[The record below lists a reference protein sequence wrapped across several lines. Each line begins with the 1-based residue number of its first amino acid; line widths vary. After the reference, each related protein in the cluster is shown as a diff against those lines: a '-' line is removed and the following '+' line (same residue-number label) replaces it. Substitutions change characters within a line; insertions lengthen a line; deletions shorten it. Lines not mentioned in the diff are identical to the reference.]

1 MWCGRPGLVWRR
13 TTVGEYHHNCVV
25 VHYPVPAWYA
35 VSLAQPWSGDYT
47 TNNYVKYQRY
57 RAGEPNR
64 TNPLMPNMCLVVA
77 KGLTYSSLT
86 LGLGTVHPN
95 CRVSHFGFF
104 NNDAM
109 EGWTDTEWV
118 DYNETNPDTNDQA
131 INLNYLFPQLDPGA
145 SLKFTWAYILNL
157 DDLATAMTVVSS
169 VVIIQ
174 PTTTVSGAS
183 SVFSASVSTPV
194 SSVLFTISN
203 ASTVRLLV
211 TVIAVECVVCACNLM
226 ACMPCKRRG
235 ALSRCAPL
243 SAVGTDGRAR
253 DGIRGDRT

>member
-1 MWCGRPGLVWRR
+1 M
-13 TTVGEYHHNCVV
+13 
-25 VHYPVPAWYA
+25 
-35 VSLAQPWSGDYT
+35 
-47 TNNYVKYQRY
+47 KYQRY

-77 KGLTYSSLT
+77 TGVTYTNLT

-118 DYNETNPDTNDQA
+118 DYNETTPDTNDQA

-157 DDLATAMTVVSS
+157 GDLATAMAVVSS

-174 PTTTVSGAS
+174 PTTIVSGAS
-183 SVFSASVSTPV
+183 AAFSVSVTTAV
-194 SSVLFTISN
+194 SSVTFTITN
-203 ASTVRLLV
+203 VSTV
-211 TVIAVECVVCACNLM
+211 
-226 ACMPCKRRG
+226 
-235 ALSRCAPL
+235 S
-243 SAVGTDGRAR
+243 
-253 DGIRGDRT
+253 